1 MNEQPKA
8 PRDAAAAPRP
18 EGGARR
24 DAPGVALVCL
34 AGMAATVVFVSWPEI
49 DLNAAR
55 LFVDESHRFF
65 LERHPLPRLFNTL
78 IEVLAVVLIVS
89 SLGGLAYTGFGRR
102 TLAGHGP
109 RAYAFVLASVAI
121 GPGLIANTL
130 FKNGW
135 GRARPRQIIEFGGTA
150 DFTPALAFADQCAR
164 NCSFVAGDASLA
176 FATLAV
182 ALLAPAATR
191 ARWVA
196 VAVLFGGF
204 IGFIRIIQGAHFLSD
219 VVFAGIFVS
228 LTVLVLKGMILEGR
242 WGGAA
247 VERLLAL
254 LVRPLSGAGTPLAGT
269 AGGREFWLRMLPGL
283 KEFGVT
289 AGAPPSQHG
298 PSQHGP
304 SQHGPSQHGPSQHGP
319 SRHGKDE
326 ADGSRPAPPAHSTS
340 MGIFK

>member
-8 PRDAAAAPRP
+8 SRDTAAAPKP
-18 EGGARR
+18 GGGARR
-24 DAPGVALVCL
+24 DAPGVALICL

-49 DLNAAR
+49 DLEAAR

-78 IEVLAVVLIVS
+78 IDALAVVLIVS
-89 SLGGLAYTGFGRR
+89 GLGGMAYTGLGRR

-109 RAYAFVLASVAI
+109 RAYAFVVASVAI
-121 GPGLIANTL
+121 GPGLIANAL
-130 FKNGW
+130 FKNEW

-191 ARWVA
+191 VRWVT
-196 VAVLFGGF
+196 VAVLFGAF

-228 LTVLVLKGMILEGR
+228 LTVVLLKGMILEGR

-247 VERLLAL
+247 VERMLAAAGK
-254 LVRPLSGAGTPLAGT
+254 RLSGAVVASAAARRG
-269 AGGREFWLRMLPGL
+269 FWLRMLPGL
-283 KEFGVT
+283 KEFGLISSE
-289 AGAPPSQHG
+289 P
-298 PSQHGP
+298 
-304 SQHGPSQHGPSQHGP
+304 P
-319 SRHGKDE
+319 SRHGTD
-326 ADGSRPAPPAHSTS
+326 AGD
-340 MGIFK
+340 